1 MRIFFS
7 LLLLL
12 PFISKA
18 QAPLQTSSKVIVD
31 DGYDYTELSVTPW
44 GGSHGIFF
52 GSKVSYTGTDY
63 LWGSG
68 NAVYARDAGQYS
80 YGAFSLGY
88 VANGGQFSF
97 FDGGLST
104 GAGNQISWNTV
115 MTIMRG
121 GNIGIGTTPAY
132 KLDVYGITRA
142 KSFFADVQATTQY
155 SGDYQ
160 FNTSGA
166 YKGRLIWYQSSYS
179 GLPSNS
185 ITIENS
191 TGVPIAHFF
200 ENGNTTLL
208 GNVGI
213 GTTNPQA
220 KLAVNGDIFSKKI
233 KVTQTGW
240 SDYVFHP
247 TYKLPSLKEVEEYI
261 KRYQHLPEIPSA
273 TEVQNNGL
281 DLGDNQAAL
290 LKKIEELTLYIID
303 QDKKIKSQQKQIT
316 ELLELKK
323 DLDTIKSQLKTN

>member
-1 MRIFFS
+1 MRHLFAAF
-7 LLLLL
+7 LLI
-12 PFISKA
+12 PYVCISQTTL
-18 QAPLQTSSKVIVD
+18 QASSKVIVD

-52 GSKVSYTGTDY
+52 GSKVSYNGSDH
-63 LWGSG
+63 LWSNG

-80 YGAFSLGY
+80 YGAFSIGY
-88 VANGGQFSF
+88 IANSGQFNLY
-97 FDGGLST
+97 DGGTST
-104 GAGNQISWNTV
+104 GAGNQINWNAV

-121 GNIGIGTTPAY
+121 GNVGIGTTPAY
-132 KLDVYGITRA
+132 KLDVYGITRS
-142 KSFFADVQATTQY
+142 KSFFVDAQTTSY

-160 FNTSGA
+160 FNTSGT
-166 YKGRLIWYQSSYS
+166 YKGRFIWYSSSYS

-185 ITIENS
+185 ITVENS
-191 TGVPIAHFF
+191 TGVPMAHFF
-200 ENGNTTLL
+200 ENGNTTLV

-247 TYKLPSLKEVEEYI
+247 NYKLPSLKDVEEYI

-273 TEVQNNGL
+273 SEVQRNGL
-281 DLGDNQAAL
+281 DLGDNQAGL

-303 QDKKIKSQQKQIT
+303 QDKKIESQQKQIT

-323 DLDTIKSQLKTN
+323 DLDNIKSLLKTN